1 MLQSFLSSFKSQLRT
16 LREEEGEEEHSAAP
30 IASRQGDIR
39 DLCKHLQILTDK
51 VEELAETTVTD
62 FNRLCEAQCDTD
74 SKLDILNAKLD
85 SHCMKLSSATASM
98 QHQSMGVHDTQIT
111 ADQTASANLRP
122 SLERCN
128 VDLKA
133 AHAQISASRTT
144 DTEQKHQHTS
154 LVWHSKC
161 SHLLRYAH
169 VFELELRFKALEES
183 HAAYCLKTERRCLAL
198 EETAAS
204 RALQTDKR
212 HAPLKERLQKLES
225 SSSQWH
231 HIMQEHLH
239 LGGGLAKNIALI
251 EHQIQ
256 LLQRQC
262 QEHVDDFAAVVQDR
276 EALANKLREELI
288 RLSTVVQERALRT
301 HEQGKR
307 LQDVE
312 TSLQSNLKRIQD
324 VEAAV
329 NMTHSPLSVT
339 SLDFSPRSLDSR
351 KTPGS
356 QQDVATTA
364 DTSWLSD
371 AELMGA

>member
-1 MLQSFLSSFKSQLRT
+1 MLQSFLSSFKSQLQT
-16 LREEEGEEEHSAAP
+16 LPEEEGEKEHSAAH
-30 IASRQGDIR
+30 IASRQGDLQH
-39 DLCKHLQILTDK
+39 LCKHLEILTDK
-51 VEELAETTVTD
+51 VEALAETTVTD

-98 QHQSMGVHDTQIT
+98 QHQSMGVHHIQ
-111 ADQTASANLRP
+111 ASVKQRLA
-122 SLERCN
+122 SLDRCN

-133 AHAQISASRTT
+133 AHEQISASHTA
-144 DTEQKHQHTS
+144 DMEQTHQHTS
-154 LVWHSKC
+154 LLWHSNC
-161 SHLLRYAH
+161 SRLLRYAH
-169 VFELELRFKALEES
+169 VFELELRLKALEES
-183 HAAYCLKTERRCLAL
+183 NAAYGLKTEHRCLAL
-198 EETAAS
+198 EEAAAS

-212 HAPLKERLQKLES
+212 HAALQERLQELKS
-225 SSSQWH
+225 SLSERH
-231 HIMQEHLH
+231 RIMQEHLH
-239 LGGGLAKNIALI
+239 LGGGLAKNIALV
-251 EHQIQ
+251 EHQVQ